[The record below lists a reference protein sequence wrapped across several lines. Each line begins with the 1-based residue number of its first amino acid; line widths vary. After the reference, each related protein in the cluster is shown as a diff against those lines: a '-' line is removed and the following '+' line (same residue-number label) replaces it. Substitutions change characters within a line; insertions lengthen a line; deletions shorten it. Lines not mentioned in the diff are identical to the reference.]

1 MATLYGFFVPDR
13 ECCVDLEGMVG
24 YLHEKVKLGHYCLHC
39 QRVFSTAAGTIQHMR
54 DSGHTKLRYEEGVD
68 LEEFD
73 VFYDFEEANKEYLGG
88 EVPDD
93 MSDGEA
99 PPALGEYEDNISRA
113 GFRINEIGELV
124 LPTGKII
131 GHRALKRYYDQH
143 YADPDRSEAVVAA
156 RDNLAQKLGFES
168 YGEEARVGIAVKAG
182 LQMRGKSNPNKISGR
197 EGAGVLVKTKG
208 GGFSKLSLYRYVR
221 MAKIGKHQ
229 EDQARHYKMRKHNNT
244 NRMDKKGNRL
254 MNGVSVA
261 HAKR

>member
-99 PPALGEYEDNISRA
+99 PPALGSNRPAARPPRA
-113 GFRINEIGELV
+113 SAR
-124 LPTGKII
+124 LPSPWGI
-131 GHRALKRYYDQH
+131 
-143 YADPDRSEAVVAA
+143 RSE
-156 RDNLAQKLGFES
+156 
-168 YGEEARVGIAVKAG
+168 YGGW
-182 LQMRGKSNPNKISGR
+182 S
-197 EGAGVLVKTKG
+197 
-208 GGFSKLSLYRYVR
+208 
-221 MAKIGKHQ
+221 
-229 EDQARHYKMRKHNNT
+229 
-244 NRMDKKGNRL
+244 
-254 MNGVSVA
+254 
-261 HAKR
+261 